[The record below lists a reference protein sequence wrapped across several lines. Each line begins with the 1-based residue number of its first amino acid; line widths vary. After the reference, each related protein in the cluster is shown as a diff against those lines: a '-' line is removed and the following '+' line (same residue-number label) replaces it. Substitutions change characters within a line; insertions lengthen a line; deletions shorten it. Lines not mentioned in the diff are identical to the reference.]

1 MNDKFYYLIY
11 LNDYLMSKASKKKSK
26 KKKKKSKKK
35 TQLEP
40 LSTPVSQLYPNKIY
54 PEGEICEYKNE
65 YVEN

>member
-1 MNDKFYYLIY
+1 MIL
-11 LNDYLMSKASKKKSK
+11 LCRKASKKKSK